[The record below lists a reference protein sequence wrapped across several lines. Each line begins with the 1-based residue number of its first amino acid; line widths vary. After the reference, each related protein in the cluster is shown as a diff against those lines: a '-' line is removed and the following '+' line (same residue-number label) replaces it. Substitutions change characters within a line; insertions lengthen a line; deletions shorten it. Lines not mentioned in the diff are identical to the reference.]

1 MLDPYRMVIVN
12 LVASAVLLVGLIA
25 YRYVYPRKKFNL
37 FAVLLLISLLPI
49 ISLLRKGA
57 YESGDFNFNIYKSM
71 SLLTALKDGQLL
83 PGWAGEL
90 NSGYGYPLFIFT
102 YPLPYYTILLF
113 KSLGLSFIA
122 SEKLALASAFIASGT
137 AMFLFIRSILN
148 KTAAFVASVFYL
160 FSPYHL
166 VDTHFRVAI
175 GEVFSFVF
183 LPLVFFGVTKLIQ
196 TNKFRWF
203 ALVAVSQSLLILSH
217 QAISLISF
225 PMITSYTLLMLIT
238 NKKTQLRNIVYYCLA
253 IAFGYLLSAFY
264 FLPVLFELKYTLQ
277 AIGSEISFSHIS
289 DFLFSP
295 WRWGFLF
302 QGPKGEL
309 SFVVGYTQLVIV
321 TLAVILAF
329 KKTFKK
335 QNKTVIYFFLAWF
348 FMLFFLMQSFSKPVW
363 NFLPIFK
370 NFQFS
375 YRLLVAVSFT
385 TSILSAFAVLKMKN
399 KYLVFMLVFVTIL
412 YTILNWG
419 QRRVIP
425 EINDSALRKNLPLS
439 TVNGEGLSPAAPKW
453 VDKDKIWMDKI
464 PEFHLETINGQ
475 AKIADTFRNSYK
487 HEYAVQA
494 KTDIYLKENTL
505 YFPGW
510 IVTANG
516 KEIPIEFQNNKYSGV
531 ITFRLKKGEYYLSV
545 VFGNTT
551 IRTASQYLSLFTML
565 VLICSFFILYLRSKK
580 IVRFSKK
587 YLPPL

>member
-1 MLDPYRMVIVN
+1 MLDPYRMIIVN
-12 LVASAVLLVGLIA
+12 LVASAVLLVGLLA
-25 YRYVYPRKKFNL
+25 YRYVYPRKKINL

-113 KSLGLSFIA
+113 KSLGFSFIT

-148 KTAAFVASVFYL
+148 KTSAFVASVFYL

-183 LPLVFFGVTKLIQ
+183 LPLVFFGITKLIR
-196 TNKFRWF
+196 TNQFRWF

-225 PMITSYTLLMLIT
+225 PMIAIYTLLMIIT
-238 NKKTQLRNIVYYCLA
+238 NKKGQLQNIVYYCLA
-253 IAFGYLLSAFY
+253 IALGYLLSAFY

-277 AIGSEISFSHIS
+277 AAGLEISFPHIS

-295 WRWGFLF
+295 WRFGFLF

-309 SFVVGYTQLVIV
+309 SFVVGYTQLAVV
-321 TLAVILAF
+321 ALAIILVH
-329 KKTFKK
+329 KKL
-335 QNKTVIYFFLAWF
+335 VSFFLVWF
-348 FMLFFLMQSFSKPVW
+348 FLLFILMQSFSKPVW
-363 NFLPIFK
+363 DFLPILK

-385 TSILSAFAVLKMKN
+385 TSILSAFVVLKMKN
-399 KYLVFMLVFVTIL
+399 KYLVFLLVIVTIL
-412 YTILNWG
+412 YTTLNWG

-425 EINDSALRKNLPLS
+425 EINDDALRKNLPLS

-453 VDKDKIWMDKI
+453 VGKDKIWIDKI
-464 PEFHLETINGQ
+464 PESYLETINGQ
-475 AKIADTFRNSYK
+475 ANITDTFRNSYK
-487 HEYAVQA
+487 HGYVVQA
-494 KTDIYLKENTL
+494 ETDVYLKENTL

-510 IVTANG
+510 TVTANG
-516 KEIPIEFQNNKYSGV
+516 KEIPIEFQNNKYPGI

-551 IRTASQYLSLFTML
+551 IRIASQYLSLFTML
-565 VLICSFFILYLRSKK
+565 VLICSFLILYLRSKK
-580 IVRFSKK
+580 IVRFSRK